1 MGRQEMEGFLW
12 LATAPGAG
20 LVSQLVRSAHV
31 LAPWSQAIAMSVTG
45 PNGGAQT
52 LLLTRN
58 T

>member
-1 MGRQEMEGFLW
+1 MEGFLW
-12 LATAPGAG
+12 LATAPSAG
-20 LVSQLVRSAHV
+20 LVSQLVRLAHV
-31 LAPWSQAIAMSVTG
+31 LGPWSQAIAMSVTG